1 VTHVAQTTLEFRR
14 NENDIGIKLHAFH
27 RFIEFH
33 SSQLPNHDVVSF
45 VYTLIWSG
53 LYCSRYVL
61 GINIV
66 QKAKQSSVLLW
77 CAVTLNIK
85 ERVSLSALT
94 KYMIKHLETVLMMQ
108 MNRTCGVHTT

>member
-1 VTHVAQTTLEFRR
+1 VTHIPQTTLEFRR
-14 NENDIGIKLHAFH
+14 NENDIGKLHAFH

-33 SSQLPNHDVVSF
+33 SLQLPNHDVVSF

-61 GINIV
+61 GINTV
-66 QKAKQSSVLLW
+66 QKAKQASVLLW
-77 CAVTLNIK
+77 RVVTLNIK

-94 KYMIKHLETVLMMQ
+94 KYMIKYIETVLVIKR
-108 MNRTCGVHTT
+108 N